1 LRGAAQTGA
10 STRTSPKVTAP
21 TLTERRDPMP
31 EEQNK
36 AVVRRFYEEV
46 FNSGR
51 LEVMDELVSPE
62 LVAHDAL
69 PSGVPERGPEP

>member
-1 LRGAAQTGA
+1 
-10 STRTSPKVTAP
+10 
-21 TLTERRDPMP
+21 MP

-69 PSGVPERGPEP
+69 PSGVPERGPET